1 MSVWLLRASP
11 TRHALLQFSGAR
23 LLPLRKRSI
32 WAEWFHLKDEWA
44 PNGPIVPCD
53 SLVTSVKC
61 LSAAKIMEAFTSDGA
76 NKMTSKA
83 TIVYDPKPVAYK
95 AVRVWLSNGR
105 RMLGIW
111 TGTKWWSTEGEIEPV
126 KWELEER
133 RKKTDKLRKAIPRD

>member
-1 MSVWLLRASP
+1 MP
-11 TRHALLQFSGAR
+11 
-23 LLPLRKRSI
+23 
-32 WAEWFHLKDEWA
+32 
-44 PNGPIVPCD
+44 
-53 SLVTSVKC
+53 SVKYF
-61 LSAAKIMEAFTSDGA
+61 FTVKNYGNVTFDGA
-76 NKMTSKA
+76 SEMTSKA
-83 TIVYDPKPVAYK
+83 TVVYDPKPTAYK